1 MSDGKI
7 EIIEGHLLSED
18 GVAPVMLSA
27 HTMRE
32 SPFGIPAIQYT
43 PLDMPQVRNG
53 DMLTFQHAILFCT
66 CGGLEGACGCE
77 RMDS

>member
-1 MSDGKI
+1 VSMS
-7 EIIEGHLLSED
+7 
-18 GVAPVMLSA
+18 
-27 HTMRE
+27 
-32 SPFGIPAIQYT
+32 